1 MISAT
6 IRSHRADWGAISKLT
21 MLSFTGYVN
30 ALVVDKCI
38 LRQLETAVF
47 VQAILN
53 NETQDKINKI
63 TAEDKG
69 EVERREQNKKD
80 RDALKRLLKVLE
92 RD

>member
-1 MISAT
+1 
-6 IRSHRADWGAISKLT
+6 
-21 MLSFTGYVN
+21 MLAFTGYVN

-47 VQAILN
+47 GQAILDKV
-53 NETQDKINKI
+53 TQDKIDKI

-80 RDALKRLLKVLE
+80 RDALKRILEVLE
-92 RD
+92 RDES